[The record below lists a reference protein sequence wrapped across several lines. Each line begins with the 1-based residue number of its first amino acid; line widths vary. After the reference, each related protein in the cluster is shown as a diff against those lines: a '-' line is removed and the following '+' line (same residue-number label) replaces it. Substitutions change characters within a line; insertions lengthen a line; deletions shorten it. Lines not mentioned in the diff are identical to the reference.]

1 MSTPSHT
8 TELWS
13 ANVSSWQLSWD
24 KTSSSSVVPNNC
36 AASEVLP
43 SQADQHLLKE
53 NMPRTSSSY
62 FHWVTTL
69 HAPLLA
75 LWPWCGFQIIQ
86 DNCAYLGLCACCSFW
101 MPSLSSQPL
110 SGDHLH
116 IFQAP
121 WLHAAFPDSSLKKPT
136 TPSSRP
142 RMYPEQ
148 TYLTALCLLPLIWKL
163 FFF

>member
-24 KTSSSSVVPNNC
+24 ITSSSSVVPNNC

-69 HAPLLA
+69 HATLLA

-86 DNCAYLGLCACCSFW
+86 DNCAYPGLCACCSFW
-101 MPSLSSQPL
+101 MPSFSLQPL
-110 SGDHLH
+110 SGD
-116 IFQAP
+116 
-121 WLHAAFPDSSLKKPT
+121 T
-136 TPSSRP
+136 YTSSRP
-142 RMYPEQ
+142 LGSMQPF
-148 TYLTALCLLPLIWKL
+148 LTPPWKNPPHLPLDLECIQNRL
-163 FFF
+163 TSQLYAFFH